1 MKFISLHNVLFI
13 CFSGY
18 FQHQNQ
24 PWEFPHLN
32 RRFPSFQWTLSVL
45 PMDAF
50 RPTIFAP
57 SVLRFLPPGSREE
70 NSRYM
75 RGKLT
80 LYARKTHVICE
91 ENSRYMRG
99 KLSEFRGK
107 HPRPVL
113 FCLSLASSI
122 RRRFTPLR
130 LHHLQPLQPLQD
142 QDLENRQCRLQV

>member
-80 LYARKTHVICE
+80 LYARKTLGI
-91 ENSRYMRG
+91 
-99 KLSEFRGK
+99 
-107 HPRPVL
+107 PRKTSTPSFVL
-113 FCLSLASSI
+113 LVFSLQHTKTVYA
-122 RRRFTPLR
+122 FTPSPSSTASTASGSGFRKSSMSSSSLM
-130 LHHLQPLQPLQD
+130 
-142 QDLENRQCRLQV
+142 C